1 AGEPRVSSG
10 EMGSLELRLLGGF
23 DFKTD
28 SGRPVPIAR
37 KKAQALLAYLACHPG
52 QSHPRDKLTT
62 LLWPDI
68 DDHQAR
74 ANLRKVLFVLR
85 PALSPAPLSLRIGED
100 GVALDC
106 AALDVDVLAF
116 ERLVRQ
122 GTPQDLQQAA
132 ELYRGDLLEGLAV
145 SAPPFEEW
153 LTAERERLRERALEA
168 LARLLAHQTKAD
180 EPLAVET
187 ARRLLAL
194 DPLQEAVHRALIR
207 IYARHARPTPP
218 LPPS

>member
-1 AGEPRVSSG
+1 
-10 EMGSLELRLLGGF
+10 MGSLELRLLGGF

-122 GTPQDLQQAA
+122 GTPQALQQAA
-132 ELYRGDLLEGLAV
+132 TLL
-145 SAPPFEEW
+145 PM
-153 LTAERERLRERALEA
+153 
-168 LARLLAHQTKAD
+168 
-180 EPLAVET
+180 
-187 ARRLLAL
+187 
-194 DPLQEAVHRALIR
+194 
-207 IYARHARPTPP
+207 
-218 LPPS
+218 